1 MKSKIEQA
9 TINELKNGFMYNIQ
23 TKMFS
28 CLFCAAQYE
37 DGDIYSIGN
46 RLVCAEKAIIMHIS
60 EKHGFVFDNLL
71 STDKVKTGLTDTQKD
86 FLRNYYIGISD
97 KEIAEK
103 MNISASTVRFQ
114 RYNFREKV
122 KQAKMIL
129 ALYELFEEKEKRLS
143 ISPML
148 VEENDER
155 LETFFISV
163 SPLVLKTFN
172 VKEKN
177 KIFILET
184 ILQQFE
190 KGEIYTEK
198 EINNILKQIYDED
211 YVSIRRS
218 LIDYG
223 LMAREG
229 GGKEYWVK

>member
-1 MKSKIEQA
+1 MSCKIKQA
-9 TINELKNGFMYNIQ
+9 TIKELKNGFMYNIQ
-23 TKMFS
+23 TKMFT
-28 CLFCAAQYE
+28 CLFCATQYE

-46 RLVCAEKAIIMHIS
+46 RLVCAEKAMVRHIS

-71 STDKVKTGLTDTQKD
+71 STDKAKTGLTDTQKD
-86 FLRNYYIGISD
+86 FLRNYYTGISD

-122 KQAKMIL
+122 KQAKIIL
-129 ALYELFEEKEKRLS
+129 ALHELFEEKEKILGVS
-143 ISPML
+143 STP

-155 LETFFISV
+155 LETFFVSV
-163 SPLVLKTFN
+163 SPLVLKTFS

-190 KGEIYTEK
+190 KGKKYTEK
-198 EINNILKQIYDED
+198 ELNNILKQIYDED

-223 LMAREG
+223 MMAREG